1 MNKVPCP
8 ICRRMIEDDPVA
20 WPQFPFCGKRCR
32 TIDLG
37 RWLGEQ
43 YRIPTA
49 EPSAS
54 KEADAKAAA
63 SDDQNP

>member
-8 ICRRMIEDDPVA
+8 ICRRLIEDDPDV

-37 RWLGEQ
+37 RWLGEE
-43 YRIPTA
+43 YRVAA
-49 EPSAS
+49 ELDA
-54 KEADAKAAA
+54 EAPEDIGDATE
-63 SDDQNP
+63 SP